1 VCQFLRL
8 ERYFVIVTILVELR
22 ICITGIVTNPRL
34 VVSHAPMMASNDAF
48 RPMNALSEG
57 ALFRREA
64 WGRAGSGG
72 FAPAPP
78 GFSALV
84 PLPMRALC
92 RQTDERGCR
101 SIPPESVEATESALG
116 LLPSIALSTAAGKE
130 AHLCGGF

>member
-1 VCQFLRL
+1 MKRFM
-8 ERYFVIVTILVELR
+8 
-22 ICITGIVTNPRL
+22 
-34 VVSHAPMMASNDAF
+34 H
-48 RPMNALSEG
+48 ALSEG

-116 LLPSIALSTAAGKE
+116 LLPSIALSSAQSGFILRGGKRGASLRWVLKGSHSTLGE
-130 AHLCGGF
+130 